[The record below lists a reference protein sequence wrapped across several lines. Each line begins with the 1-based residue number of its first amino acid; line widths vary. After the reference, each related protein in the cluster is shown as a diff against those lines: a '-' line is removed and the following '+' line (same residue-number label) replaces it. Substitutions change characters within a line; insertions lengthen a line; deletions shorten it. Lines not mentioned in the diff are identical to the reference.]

1 MIDRRTLIANAGI
14 AGLLGW
20 VQSGRAQGGT
30 PPSGAATVSDLR
42 ELAALPPS
50 RIAVI
55 HEGRTFLWL
64 AGNAVAVS
72 ADTTVV
78 AHEGTPLSAGAWVLH
93 TGPLSVR
100 TFGAI
105 AGPRGVPAANTAAFA
120 HAIAAASLLR
130 VPLHLE
136 GGAYE
141 LDASGAPGGGVNFA
155 REWLHVNG
163 GGATL
168 NFRGRGRA
176 FVLDQGGAPGLVI
189 EGMSVSD
196 ITIAGEAGVVD
207 GFYMR
212 GVVRSVFRNI
222 TVRDVSGKAFW
233 LRHAVSCQFDSLTY
247 SPLRTGEVVPRI
259 SATHGLF
266 IDSNDTP
273 GTQRSGYYSADC
285 VFTNA
290 VMEGFPG
297 IGCHIADGSGH
308 VFVGGTFEAC
318 RIGLSIGRDAPDNVF
333 FKVWM
338 EANSEADAVIEGDS
352 TGFLAPKFMSSQQ
365 NGPNV
370 RIAAGANGT
379 WFAGGGYIRHV
390 DMAAGSIG
398 TSFHHIG
405 VDQNLSGTIGFQGTG
420 SYTRIGCRRIGPD
433 NNVVGNYDD
442 IFGAVDAIGTEGAWM
457 PTLVSARGTV
467 AVTSATGSYQK
478 IGGLMFVQC
487 TLTIGSAVDWRGG
500 LSVGGLPYP
509 AAAQCA
515 GAIHVA
521 GMNDAWQV
529 QIEPL
534 AKRLSLSAGVSA
546 ARTIASGTTITI
558 SITYAVAR

>member
-1 MIDRRTLIANAGI
+1 MIDRRALIAKAGV

-20 VQSGRAQGGT
+20 VQAGQAQDGV
-30 PPSGAATVSDLR
+30 PPSGAATVRDLR
-42 ELAALPPS
+42 ELATLPPS

-64 AGNAVAVS
+64 AGDAAAAS
-72 ADTTVV
+72 AGTTVV

-105 AGPRGVPAANTAAFA
+105 MGSRGMPAANTAAFA
-120 HAIAAASLLR
+120 RAIAAASLLR

-155 REWLHVNG
+155 REWLHIAG

-176 FVLDQGGAPGLVI
+176 FVLDPGGSPGFVI

-222 TVRDVSGKAFW
+222 TVRDVGGKAFW
-233 LRHAVSCQFDSLTY
+233 LRHAVSCHFDSLRY
-247 SPLRTGEVVPRI
+247 SPLRTGEVTPRI
-259 SATHGLF
+259 AATHGLF
-266 IDSNDTP
+266 IDSNDAP
-273 GTQRSGYYSADC
+273 GGQRSGYYSTDC

-290 VMEGFPG
+290 IMEGFPG

-318 RIGLSIGRDAPDNVF
+318 RIGLSIGRNAPDNIF

-338 EANSEADAVIEGDS
+338 EANSEADTVIAGDS

-365 NGPNV
+365 LGPNV

-390 DMAAGSIG
+390 EIAAGSHG
-398 TSFHHIG
+398 TSFHYVG

-433 NNVVGNYDD
+433 NDVVGSYDD
-442 IFGAVDAIGTEGAWM
+442 ILGAVDAIGTAGTWT
-457 PTLVSARGTV
+457 PTLLSGRGAVPALSA
-467 AVTSATGSYQK
+467 AGSYQK
-478 IGGLMFVQC
+478 IGRLVFAQC
-487 TLTIGSAVDWRGG
+487 TLVVGRAVDGRTPLSIGG
-500 LSVGGLPYP
+500 LRHP
-509 AAAQCA
+509 AAVRCA
-515 GAIHVA
+515 GSIHVA
-521 GMNDAWQV
+521 GATDAWQV
-529 QIEPL
+529 QIEVG
-534 AKRLSLSAGVSA
+534 ATQVSLTAGAAGV
-546 ARTIASGTTITI
+546 IAPGTAITI
-558 SITYAVAR
+558 GITYTAAD